1 MVALMIKTIIV
12 LLNFAFKLLW
22 LVNETRTIG
31 LMQADKQANQLA
43 SATKF
48 FCVCHKNGV
57 LGKHPIR
64 ENNTYLCFH

>member
-31 LMQADKQANQLA
+31 LMQADKQANHLA

-48 FCVCHKNGV
+48 LCVCHKNGV
-57 LGKHPIR
+57 LEKHPIR